1 MSLFLKIFLWFW
13 GAMVIIILSLLA
25 VQSTDQNKLG
35 IPPRQDLMADA
46 LLDYGRIAVVIY
58 ANNGDAGLQK
68 YLTNIDKKAQVKA
81 FLFDPQGRELGQ
93 MPESRRAPLDV
104 REMARKAVVGEGAQF
119 GFSETLVMAAQ
130 PVITDR
136 GVFVFA
142 GAILR
147 TSPLA
152 VRYTRQTKLLLV
164 ASVFFITGLFCYGLA
179 IYLAAPV
186 GKIRR
191 AAQRIAG
198 GDLSARVQPNHF
210 PRGHDE
216 IAGLAEDFDAMA
228 ERLESLVAA
237 QNRLL
242 GDVSHELRSPLT
254 RLNLSLELARRGDE
268 TKRLVAFDRIERE
281 ATRLEALIGELLT
294 LSRLENG
301 LRAENLNK
309 IVDLSLLAREV
320 AADADFEAHNA
331 GRGVR
336 VTFTGPQ
343 NGAVENGVK
352 VRGDAELLRR
362 ALENIARNAARHT
375 AENTVVEIS
384 LQPEKEQWILSARD
398 HGPGVPEEELLA
410 IFRPFY
416 RVEGARERAET
427 DRGTGLGLAIAER
440 AASAHGGKISAKN
453 AEDGGLIVEISL
465 PVLK

>member
-25 VQSTDQNKLG
+25 VQSTNQNNLG

-46 LLDYGRIAVVIY
+46 LLQYGQFAVLAY
-58 ANNGDAGLQK
+58 ANGGDAGLQK
-68 YLTNIDKKAQVKA
+68 YLSNIDRKATVKA
-81 FLFDPQGRELGQ
+81 YLFDPQGLERGKRS
-93 MPESRRAPLDV
+93 ESKRAPLDV
-104 REMARKAVVGEGAQF
+104 RDLAEKAVVGGGVQF
-119 GFSETLVMAAQ
+119 GFTDSLVMAAQ
-130 PVITDR
+130 PVPTDR

-152 VRYTRQTKLLLV
+152 ASYTRKTKLLLV

-179 IYLAAPV
+179 VFLAAPV

-198 GDLSARVQPNHF
+198 GDLTARVERNRF

-216 IAGLAEDFDAMA
+216 IAGLAQDFDAMA
-228 ERLESLVAA
+228 ERMESLVAA

-268 TKRLVAFDRIERE
+268 TKRLLAFDRIERE
-281 ATRLEALIGELLT
+281 ATRLDALIGELLT

-320 AADADFEAHNA
+320 ALDADFEAQNA

-336 VTFTGPQ
+336 VTFS
-343 NGAVENGVK
+343 GVQEGVN

-362 ALENIARNAARHT
+362 ALENIARNAARHSEEGT
-375 AENTVVEIS
+375 AVEIS
-384 LQPEKEQWILSARD
+384 LQMEREQWIMGARD
-398 HGPGVPEEELLA
+398 HGPGVPDAELEA

-416 RVEGARERAET
+416 RVEDARERAGT

-453 AEDGGLIVEISL
+453 APGGGLQVEIAL
-465 PVLK
+465 PALK